1 MIRRPPRSTLFP
13 YTTLFRS
20 GSNKTRGDNR
30 LARTCRGAKNRRR
43 APFITTKKYNGPG
56 VKRDPTAKYRCPAVL
71 RCVNETYT
79 PVHNKRIQ
87 THSLQC
93 SSPPGTSRRESND
106 KVGHRALCLAWD
118 EGRLSQ
124 LGTVVYRLPKSE
136 SDTSRHHGAWHLQ
149 STEYTVRACPRRYYR
164 HADIGRQT
172 ILFDVRRPFF
182 TMAQS
187 FPYGKS
193 GSRNGGTHLRRRL
206 DSAIWHTAA
215 DNYRP
220 RSAIRVTP
228 VQGIEHLDWCDPPPY
243 LCISSRRQ
251 WLRRTLASP
260 AEGRNKMPQ
269 QRTVDT
275 RASDS
280 STGDT
285 SRLQRGLTGNAS

>member
-1 MIRRPPRSTLFP
+1 MKHIR
-13 YTTLFRS
+13 
-20 GSNKTRGDNR
+20 
-30 LARTCRGAKNRRR
+30 
-43 APFITTKKYNGPG
+43 PFITKEFRRTAYNAVHRPAHPG
-56 VKRDPTAKYRCPAVL
+56 AKATIRLATERFVW
-71 RCVNETYT
+71 
-79 PVHNKRIQ
+79 
-87 THSLQC
+87 
-93 SSPPGTSRRESND
+93 PGMD
-106 KVGHRALCLAWD
+106 
-118 EGRLSQ
+118 
-124 LGTVVYRLPKSE
+124 
-136 SDTSRHHGAWHLQ
+136 HL
-149 STEYTVRACPRRYYR
+149 EKTVRTRPCRYYR

-182 TMAQS
+182 TMARS

-243 LCISSRRQ
+243 LCVSSRRQ

-280 STGDT
+280 SAGDT